1 MLNNH
6 FKPCVSS
13 KTVLQNSG
21 QFRTSEWNVIC
32 ASLAQLRN
40 DDPQSH
46 QRFVDIVSF
55 TKSLAAGTGLRCAF
69 GAGQIDQVEVRHV
82 DDLSGVG
89 PIFGAGLD
97 DDPEDSMGPD

>member
-1 MLNNH
+1 
-6 FKPCVSS
+6 
-13 KTVLQNSG
+13 
-21 QFRTSEWNVIC
+21 
-32 ASLAQLRN
+32 
-40 DDPQSH
+40 
-46 QRFVDIVSF
+46 
-55 TKSLAAGTGLRCAF
+55 LRCAF